1 MPAAAD
7 VPSDAT
13 PPESRGPGDSARA
26 TSDATRS
33 DLEAVLRLEREA
45 RHAISRSE
53 RIGLAAVRFVGRLGF
68 LVAHVVVMVA
78 WVGMNL
84 GLVPGL
90 RPFDPFPFGI
100 LTMFVS
106 AEGVLLALFILIS
119 QNVFDREAERR
130 EHLALQISLLAE
142 RETTKS
148 LQILR
153 SLAGRLGVPE
163 VEEDPLAATL
173 STETHLETLARE
185 VAETLEREEEP

>member
-1 MPAAAD
+1 MPDPANAA
-7 VPSDAT
+7 PE
-13 PPESRGPGDSARA
+13 PPDPARA
-26 TSDATRS
+26 TSEATRG
-33 DLEAVLRLEREA
+33 DLEAILRLEREA
-45 RHAISRSE
+45 RHAITRSE

-68 LVAHVVVMVA
+68 LIAHVIVMTLWVVV
-78 WVGMNL
+78 NL
-84 GLVPGL
+84 GSVPGI

-153 SLAGRLGVPE
+153 SLAGRLGVSE
-163 VEEDPLAATL
+163 VEQDLRAATL
-173 STETHLETLARE
+173 SEETHLETLARE
-185 VAETLEREEEP
+185 VSETLEREPEP